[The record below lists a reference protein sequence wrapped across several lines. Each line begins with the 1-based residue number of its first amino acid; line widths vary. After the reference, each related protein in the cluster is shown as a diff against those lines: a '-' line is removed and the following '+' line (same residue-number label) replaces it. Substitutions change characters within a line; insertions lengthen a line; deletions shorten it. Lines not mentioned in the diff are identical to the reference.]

1 MTTEDQI
8 ELLLSILQFA
18 AIIIGA
24 AWTYYR
30 FLREKP
36 TSPRIEFDFD
46 AMVYGPQNLNFMTVF
61 SIRINNKGLIEHRF
75 REIRVR
81 ILGLEKDADLNISS
95 PHAGRVKFPIKI
107 LPSVNIVPEKFGY
120 YFVRPGISQT
130 FNYFTAVPENM
141 EFIVVRITFK
151 YEKIDEIH
159 TTEKVVK
166 ISFSPQKKW

>member
-1 MTTEDQI
+1 MTIKDQI
-8 ELLLSILQFA
+8 ELLLNILQFA

-46 AMVYGPQNLNFMTVF
+46 CMVYGSQNGDFMTVF

-81 ILGLEKDADLNISS
+81 ILGLEKDADLNTSDHHS
-95 PHAGRVKFPIKI
+95 NRVEFPMKI

-120 YFVRPGISQT
+120 YFVRPCIL
-130 FNYFTAVPENM
+130 
-141 EFIVVRITFK
+141 
-151 YEKIDEIH
+151 
-159 TTEKVVK
+159 
-166 ISFSPQKKW
+166 